1 MFDIMQAKD
10 TDRLLLLALCALRVD
25 GRRIDRGLLARQ
37 AEEPGGLAALR
48 RGKVMEDSPAAE
60 TSRPILALGLKH
72 LAQAEG
78 FVAEQ
83 VDLAEQ
89 VGARLVTVLDPD
101 YPANLRQV
109 ADRPPFLFYRGTL
122 TPRDVRA
129 VAVVG
134 TRRPSSDGLARAAR
148 MAAGLVAEE
157 VTVVSGLARGIDT
170 AAHQAA
176 LAAGGRTIA
185 VLGTGITRCYP
196 AENADLAEAVA
207 ASGALVSQF
216 WPAASPTRYSFPLR
230 NAVTSGIS
238 QGTVVV
244 EAGATSGARLQA
256 RLATQQRKQVW
267 LLRSLIAV
275 EPWARSYIER
285 RGAAS
290 VTDVADVTG
299 RLAPAAWPTRASRAH
314 PADDV
319 H

>member
-1 MFDIMQAKD
+1 MFDTEPPMD
-10 TDRLLLLALCALRVD
+10 GDRALLLTLCAVRVD

-37 AEEPGGLAALR
+37 ADQPGGLAALR
-48 RGKVMEDSPAAE
+48 RGEAGENSPAAKA
-60 TSRPILALGLKH
+60 SRPVLARGLHH
-72 LAQAEG
+72 LEQAEA

-83 VDLAEQ
+83 LTLAGE
-89 VGARLVTVLDPD
+89 VGARLVTVLDPG

-109 ADRPPFLFYRGTL
+109 TDRPPFLFYRGTL
-122 TPRDVRA
+122 DPADTRA

-134 TRRPSSDGLARAAR
+134 TRRPSPDGLARAAR
-148 MAAGLVAEE
+148 IAAELVGEE

-207 ASGALVSQF
+207 ANGALVSQF
-216 WPAASPTRYSFPLR
+216 WPSASPARHTFPLR

-244 EAGATSGARLQA
+244 EASATSGAKLQA
-256 RLATQQRKQVW
+256 RLAFQQHKHVW
-267 LLRSLIAV
+267 LLRSLVTA
-275 EPWARSYIER
+275 EDWARTYVER
-285 RGAAS
+285 RGALA

-299 RLAPAAWPTRASRAH
+299 GLALAAGAARAGPAHRPMR
-314 PADDV
+314 PG
-319 H
+319 